1 MYTLLRYYQHM
12 LQRKN
17 TQLAPIAISENQLK
31 FAAMRTVRCRAEQFS
46 TSPGTSHR
54 AQGTYRDLRS
64 GGARVDHNM
73 DSRITAFTVPNSA
86 L

>member
-1 MYTLLRYYQHM
+1 MYTLLVTY
-12 LQRKN
+12 
-17 TQLAPIAISENQLK
+17 LAKENPPTRPDHLK

-64 GGARVDHNM
+64 GGARPCHNM
-73 DSRITAFTVPNSA
+73 DSLVTAFTVPDSA